1 MRCEK
6 CKKNAATVVMQQSS
20 NGMKTDLYL
29 CDDCSGDIEI
39 SLLIENIFNNF
50 LSKVHTHSQ
59 DVKRTAA
66 QPTCSNCGIT
76 FEEIRQDGIL
86 GCAICYQSFYS
97 ILEPLLINTHA
108 AITHEAKLPK
118 RAGVHLKRERDISR
132 LRTYM
137 QQAIDEEHF
146 DRAAVLRDHIRR
158 LDVSPGYMDNEDGSN
173 KS

>member
-6 CKKNAATVVMQQSS
+6 CKKNAATVVMQKSS

-50 LSKVHTHSQ
+50 LGKVYVNSQ
-59 DVKRTAA
+59 DVKRTVA

-76 FEEIRQDGIL
+76 FDELRQDGIL

-108 AITHEAKLPK
+108 AITHEGKLPK
-118 RAGVHLKRERDISR
+118 RAGFHLKQERAISK
-132 LRTYM
+132 LRTYI
-137 QQAIDEEHF
+137 QQAIDEENF
-146 DRAAVLRDHIRR
+146 DKAVILRDHIRR
-158 LDVSPGYMDNEDGSN
+158 LDVSPEYMDNEDGE
-173 KS
+173 